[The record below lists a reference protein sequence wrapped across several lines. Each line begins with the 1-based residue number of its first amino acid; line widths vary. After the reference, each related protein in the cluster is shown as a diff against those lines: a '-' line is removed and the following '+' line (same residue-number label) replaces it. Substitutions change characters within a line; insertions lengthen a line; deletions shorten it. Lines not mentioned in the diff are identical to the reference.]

1 MHCGLACV
9 DLQTDPSH
17 CGACG
22 HACLTGGSCVAGSC
36 VCAAGLTICGARC
49 VRPGTDGPEC
59 GICRPGLRVCD
70 GRCVN
75 LRSDAQHCG
84 ACFAR
89 CRFEVESCIDGVC
102 VCSETMLPSCG
113 GRCIDTRMSDANC
126 GACGR
131 VCAADLRCVASR
143 CIARY
148 VWPPPGAR
156 VGNRRPT
163 FRWRLD
169 AGAVEICADPRCDT
183 PLVTAEGNGLLG
195 VRPTRPLSPG
205 RHVWRTRYPDGATGP
220 WNLLFVDAR
229 DLRAGDG
236 ALPSQPD
243 LDGDGR
249 GDVVVSTNADA
260 LMVVFGTDV
269 GVSAPSLTAPTPLSG
284 LTALRRYPHERTDR
298 TQDVALIGSDL
309 TLLGLDVRNTL
320 VLRGAL
326 DVSTSL
332 GDLNND
338 GFEDYLPTRTVP
350 TVHFGSGVTRQ
361 VLSQPGLRSHPQG
374 VLAGADVD
382 NDGFLDLVMDAPDD
396 TPPSVYVF
404 FGGSAG
410 ITRSVSLRQ
419 PSPATGA
426 GRELRWAGDVN
437 GDGFADLLVGLG
449 RAGAL
454 LYAGGPSPT
463 LARTFAPLNEGELL
477 VGAAGDVDADGFT
490 DLAAVPRASAELWI
504 YRGGVMGPSTTPVV
518 VSNPLFSNVE
528 VIGDPRDLNGDGFD
542 DIVLAD
548 PRGARLLVIFGA
560 AQLPLGGVVEI
571 RPPGV
576 VELGAHLY

>member
-1 MHCGLACV
+1 
-9 DLQTDPSH
+9 
-17 CGACG
+17 
-22 HACLTGGSCVAGSC
+22 
-36 VCAAGLTICGARC
+36 
-49 VRPGTDGPEC
+49 
-59 GICRPGLRVCD
+59 
-70 GRCVN
+70 
-75 LRSDAQHCG
+75 
-84 ACFAR
+84 
-89 CRFEVESCIDGVC
+89 
-102 VCSETMLPSCG
+102 
-113 GRCIDTRMSDANC
+113 MSDANC

-143 CIARY
+143 CIARD

-338 GFEDYLPTRTVP
+338 GFEDYLPARTVP
-350 TVHFGSGVTRQ
+350 TVHFGGGVTRQ

-410 ITRSVSLRQ
+410 IARSVSLRQ

-560 AQLPLGGVVEI
+560 AQLPLGAVVEI

-576 VELGAHLY
+576 VELGAYLY